1 MDMSIDE
8 TRQNE
13 TATDILYDMSFILP
27 ALRNRNDR
35 GNAPITDAD
44 VRQGHAPLQG
54 SVPDKG
60 IEGGNGTHT

>member
-1 MDMSIDE
+1 MDMGVDE

-13 TATDILYDMSFILP
+13 TATDILDDMSLIFA

-54 SVPDKG
+54 SVADKG
-60 IEGGNGTHT
+60 IEGGNGTHA